1 MAFKPLQI
9 IIGAKDEAS
18 AVFGRLQTKIAA
30 VGVAVAGYFGIKA
43 FGGAVKSAADF
54 EAAMS
59 RVEAA
64 TGASGKELEALK
76 KAASDAGANTQF
88 TASQAANA
96 LENLAKAGLSSTQSV
111 QALNPVLS
119 LAAAADVELA
129 TAAEYVTKAVMGM
142 GLQFEDAGRVADVL
156 AKGANATNTSVSGL
170 AQALSYAAPVA
181 QSVGLTLEETTA
193 IMGKLADAGIDASR
207 AGTGMAN
214 ILAQFSD
221 PASKFKKEL
230 AAIGITTTDFNEALR
245 QLEAAG
251 DKGKAAILAVGLNAG
266 PALQSLLNQGMG
278 SVDALAEKL
287 RNAEGSA
294 AAAAKVMQDNL
305 QGSMKGL
312 GSAWEA
318 VENALMTPVLP
329 VLTQGIT
336 DLANAFRASVSDGT
350 IGRFG
355 QIIKTAFE
363 NGIQGV
369 KTFIASFDVEAIIAK
384 FQSWAASAG
393 DTFTKITQY
402 AQTAGGVVQVVWGAM
417 STGANVVMAVIYK
430 VAEAFAGVASNVQ
443 SGIALILDGLAKV
456 TFGGLSASFKAAAD
470 EIRISAGAT
479 GAVAQAFSDQ
489 AGAAFDRAAG
499 SAETLRAGFSALA
512 ADSTPTAEAAK
523 TVASAAD
530 TIAQAA
536 ENAAQAQL
544 NQTQAAINNQAA
556 NASSAAAVAALRGEY
571 AALVEKGDLQAAG
584 QKMQEI
590 NQQLRQT
597 GDAVAA
603 AKAGI
608 ASVGDAFALLGITSS
623 EALKNTATQS
633 RAAFEVI
640 RDSGTASASDI
651 RQAFGKAA
659 QDAIAAADGQIP
671 AWVRSQAAVHGYKI
685 EIDKAGR
692 EILVLAEHL
701 RRAGDTNRNI
711 TSGMAGDWQRL
722 GSVIQQVQRQIDT
735 DGKEIREQISA
746 ADGGGSMSAQAF
758 QQNAKDVHE
767 LDAWWEE
774 WSADYAR
781 KNAKYGG
788 TSQSLNRYWFEVQK
802 AQYQNARGDIEMR
815 ERIQQNAQARRTAA
829 GQAPATPTPTPT
841 ASQGSTAPNA
851 GATYVS
857 NITLPSGA
865 AKQVRFTDAASQSDV
880 EAILREL
887 AQAKGVAS

>member
-43 FGGAVKSAADF
+43 FGGAVKSAAEF

-111 QALNPVLS
+111 QALNPVLN

-142 GLQFEDAGRVADVL
+142 GLSFDDAGRVADVL
-156 AKGANATNTSVSGL
+156 AKGANATNSSVTSLSE
-170 AQALSYAAPVA
+170 ALSYAAPIA
-181 QSVGLTLEETTA
+181 QTVGLTLEETTA

-207 AGTGMAN
+207 SGTSLAN

-221 PASKFKKEL
+221 PSSAFKKEL
-230 AAIGITTTDFNEALR
+230 AALGITTNDFNEALR
-245 QLEAAG
+245 QLEASG

-278 SVDALAEKL
+278 SVDALADKL

-318 VENALMTPVLP
+318 VQNALMTPVLP

-479 GAVAQAFSDQ
+479 GAVTQAFADQ
-489 AGAAFDRAAG
+489 AAAAFDRAAG
-499 SAETLRAGFSALA
+499 GAETLRAGFGALA

-523 TVASAAD
+523 TVAAAAD
-530 TIAQAA
+530 TIAQYA
-536 ENAAQAQL
+536 ENAAQAQA
-544 NQTQAAINNQAA
+544 NQKQAAINNQAA
-556 NASSAAAVAALRGEY
+556 TASNAAAVAALRSEY
-571 AALVEKGDLQAAG
+571 ADLVARGDLTAAG
-584 QKMQEI
+584 QKLQEI
-590 NQQLRQT
+590 NQKLHAT
-597 GDAVAA
+597 AGASAA
-603 AKAGI
+603 ARAGI
-608 ASVGDAFALLGITSS
+608 ATVGDAFKLLGLTST
-623 EALKNTATQS
+623 EALRNTAEQS
-633 RAAFEVI
+633 RAAYDVI
-640 RDSGTASASDI
+640 RESGTASARDV
-651 RQAFGKAA
+651 REAFRIAA
-659 QDAIAAADGQIP
+659 QAAIDAADGVAP
-671 AWVRSQAAVHGYKI
+671 AWVRAEAGMRGYAVQVDQSGKTVLKLASEINAATAATGNLQGAWQGVGAAI
-685 EIDKAGR
+685 EDAAEKAKR
-692 EILVLAEHL
+692 VKKERAE
-701 RRAGDTNRNI
+701 
-711 TSGMAGDWQRL
+711 
-722 GSVIQQVQRQIDT
+722 
-735 DGKEIREQISA
+735 
-746 ADGGGSMSAQAF
+746 DGGFSPAKSGASIAF
-758 QQNAKDVHE
+758 ALGGPSNYKNLTE
-767 LDAWWEE
+767 LDARWQEFEDEYRRTNSKFNVSSSGFDNFWIETQR
-774 WSADYAR
+774 AMYR
-781 KNAKYGG
+781 KVRRQVEA
-788 TSQSLNRYWFEVQK
+788 E
-802 AQYQNARGDIEMR
+802 
-815 ERIQQNAQARRTAA
+815 ERIQAKVSAA
-829 GQAPATPTPTPT
+829 AEANTTTQPITTPATTQQP
-841 ASQGSTAPNA
+841 GGG

-857 NITLPSGA
+857 NITLPGGKTA
-865 AKQVRFTDAASQSDV
+865 QVRFADSASQSAA
-880 EAILREL
+880 EQLLREL
-887 AQAKGVAS
+887 AQAKGAAS